1 MSTAITKALSEVQ
14 FGIPLEV
21 LQIAFRENS
30 SKINTS
36 YSLEEIIT
44 NRVIRPRVLVDC
56 NLVGGIQTT
65 IPLVECKVEYVDNL
79 EAIIT
84 VPKSSTNNKA
94 IITALNI
101 VSNMRGNVTTGITGG
116 PSPLLDAGNALSD
129 GLGNLD
135 IVQTS
140 RLEVIAE
147 NIILV
152 QEFNLPIITGM
163 IRVVVENDSNLSNI
177 SPRSYI
183 PFSKLV
189 VLAVKAY
196 IYNTTVVRLDKGYI
210 YNGHELGIIKDI
222 IDGYSDANEM
232 YLEYLETK
240 WRKIAFLN
248 DNVSKDRFIKG
259 MLGRVL

>member
-14 FGIPLEV
+14 FGIPLEI
-21 LQIAFRENS
+21 LQLAFRENS
-30 SKINTS
+30 AKVNTA

-44 NRVIRPRVLVDC
+44 NRVIRPRVLVDA
-56 NLVGGIQTT
+56 NIVGGIQTT
-65 IPLVECKVEYVDNL
+65 IPLSECLIEYVDNY

-101 VSNMRGNVTTGITGG
+101 VSNMRGNVATGITGG
-116 PSPLLDAGNALSD
+116 PSSLLDAAAGMMD
-129 GLGNLD
+129 GLDNLD

-152 QEFNLPIITGM
+152 QEFNLPITTGM
-163 IRVVVENDSNLSNI
+163 IRVVVENDTNLNNI

-183 PFSKLV
+183 SFSKLV

-196 IYNTTVVRLDKGYI
+196 IYNIMVVRLDKGYL
-210 YNGHELGIIKDI
+210 YSGHDLGVIKDI

-232 YLEYLETK
+232 YLEYLEGK
-240 WRKIAFLN
+240 WKKVAFMN
-248 DNVSKDRFIKG
+248 DDVSKDRFIKS
-259 MLGRVL
+259 MLGRIM